1 MIREI
6 KNEVRASIQEAF
18 TCALHKN
25 PGSFVLFLARGDST
39 CKKSVSFHLLRQMIS
54 RDIRDT
60 IDTQHDTLPP
70 PIFRMSRGLWQ
81 ALKTSSKRQKT
92 QAFSASRCAAFFATG
107 YSAGIGGRLSAG
119 VFINRQNY
127 PKSHLLSDIIARSG
141 HFMRLLL

>member
-60 IDTQHDTLPP
+60 IDTQHDTLPH
-70 PIFRMSRGLWQ
+70 FSDESRSLASAQ
-81 ALKTSSKRQKT
+81 DFKQTPKKT